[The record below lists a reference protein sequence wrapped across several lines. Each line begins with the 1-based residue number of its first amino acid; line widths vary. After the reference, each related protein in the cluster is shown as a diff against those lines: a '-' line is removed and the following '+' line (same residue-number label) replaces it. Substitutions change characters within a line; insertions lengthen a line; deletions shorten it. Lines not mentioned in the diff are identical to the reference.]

1 MAALPRGL
9 LLLAVLALAACGPLQ
24 PASGP
29 PAYNVGGGTRSSNGG
44 A

>member
-1 MAALPRGL
+1 MRILLALAALL
-9 LLLAVLALAACGPLQ
+9 TLAACGPLQ

-29 PAYNVGGGTRSSNGG
+29 PSYNERNLGGTNSG

>member
-1 MAALPRGL
+1 MTRWL
-9 LLLAVLALAACGPLQ
+9 LLLVMLALAACGALQ

-29 PAYNVGGGTRSSNGG
+29 PAYNVGGGTRSSNSG